1 MGTLTTIETA
11 DAEQF
16 AESLQGSPQQR
27 ARAILAAARTGL
39 PLAQTMLGQIL
50 LEGHGIEQDHTLAI
64 TWFNIAAS
72 QGDTMAL
79 NMLGRCHEH
88 GWGVE
93 KNEPMAAAYYQKAA
107 DLKLDWA
114 QYNLANLLATGR
126 GIARDPQQAFALYL
140 QAANQG
146 HAKSMNL
153 AGRCYEDGTGV
164 EANPAIAFDWYRRS
178 AEAGDFRGQ
187 YSWATVLLGQGEI
200 EHACEWLQRAL
211 QGGNLNFLRA
221 TRSALLHA
229 EEKEVRQIALA
240 FHTRAAELG
249 DASDQAAYEQVTTA
263 QPA

>member
-1 MGTLTTIETA
+1 MGTLHTIETT
-11 DAEQF
+11 DAQQF

-27 ARAILAAARTGL
+27 AKAILAAVRTGL

-50 LEGHGIEQDHTLAI
+50 LEGHGIEQDRTLAI

-72 QGDTMAL
+72 QGDAMAL

-107 DLKLDWA
+107 DIKLDWA

-126 GIARDPQQAFALYL
+126 GIARDPQKAFALYL

-153 AGRCYEDGTGV
+153 VGRCYEDGAGV
-164 EANPAIAFDWYRRS
+164 EADTATAFDWYRRS

-187 YSWATVLLGQGEI
+187 YSWATVLLAQGEV
-200 EHACEWLQRAL
+200 ERACEWLQRAL
-211 QGGNLNFLRA
+211 QDGNLNFLRA
-221 TRSALLHA
+221 TRAALLQA
-229 EEKEVRQIALA
+229 KQAEVRQIALD
-240 FHTRAAELG
+240 FHARAAQLG
-249 DASDQAAYEQVTTA
+249 DASDQAAYEQLA
-263 QPA
+263 ARYS